1 MARYNSDG
9 VVVIGLGRFGQA
21 LALQL
26 VESGTEVLGIDI
38 DEHLV
43 QKMAGLLTHTV
54 AADATDEEALRQL
67 GVGEFS
73 RAVVG
78 IGHHLEASILT
89 NSLLKLLDVQ
99 DVWAK
104 AISEPHERIL
114 RQIGCDHVVRPE
126 YDTGRRVAHLVAGRM
141 LDYIEFEDGY
151 AIVKMKPPACMIN
164 KTLADAA
171 IRATYGVTVVG
182 VKRARKDFDH
192 AVPSTVVREGDTVI
206 VSGDRRKVEMF
217 AEMNLP
223 A

>member
-1 MARYNSDG
+1 
-9 VVVIGLGRFGQA
+9 
-21 LALQL
+21 
-26 VESGTEVLGIDI
+26 
-38 DEHLV
+38 
-43 QKMAGLLTHTV
+43 
-54 AADATDEEALRQL
+54 
-67 GVGEFS
+67 
-73 RAVVG
+73 
-78 IGHHLEASILT
+78 
-89 NSLLKLLDVQ
+89 
-99 DVWAK
+99 
-104 AISEPHERIL
+104 
-114 RQIGCDHVVRPE
+114 VVRPE